1 MNQIQNIPLLGLT
14 HSPSDNLCQDGE
26 LGTCLGLISEDDSL
40 IPIPQPQI
48 VESFTLPEGASI
60 RLVNKVTHDNT
71 IHSHYIILR
80 SDGSWYWT
88 ERGGDGTA
96 NDISLGSFHVNT
108 VTAVGNILCFV
119 GDNTTKY
126 AFWNIYKQTYI
137 LFSRE
142 NFNYDISLKIVDT
155 THYAGVLNADLGEE
169 FWEIFSY
176 SFFGSGNEG
185 NYMMDSIGADKVIR
199 AFSALDASLNSQLE
213 AKGDTFLKYNT
224 FAVVAIRL
232 YDGSYYNIS
241 NIFRLDDTFRTIEE
255 VNANADKK
263 TLFSS
268 DSRYIQYAYSIQI
281 TLSSLEEIY
290 DLIQGVDVFLTKGE
304 PFIDTNKA
312 VTDFTFTDTKHRQ
325 GTFRFHYMTPSL
337 AKQTIDSMVFYHSVF
352 ISKENLAKPVTLKR
366 VLGTEES
373 ISLANLF
380 RSDVGGKVATTYN
393 NRLHIANIN
402 SGNIT
407 LKNTFLTD
415 TTSIGYQYDGII
427 RVQTR
432 DHEFWWKGDLLTIDS
447 TFLSVPVLE
456 VSNITIYRHLKS
468 ATQSV
473 GYQKASLKPISSE
486 TMGYSYYVQEDQTH
500 GISFDIPW
508 QDATEVEYNDFLNKY
523 ESSKNISII
532 DSSVSVVKVSE
543 AENPLVF
550 QAKDSVQ
557 VGSSIIYAISV
568 NTRPISEGQFGDAPL
583 YAFTDEGVWVLTPSD
598 EGTYIARQPA
608 SRDIC
613 SNPDA
618 IVQIDDAV
626 LFPTSRGILMQQG
639 RVAQCITDV
648 LDGYPFDFTKLRSL
662 DHAKLVLQNADISP
676 FDVQYVRFRQF
687 LDNGTSKAS
696 IIYNYYDS
704 RIIVFNPDYTYAYV
718 YSLKSQRWG
727 TMSSPFSDRVN
738 IYPESYA
745 LDDAGHILNLYIQVP
760 KDDVP
765 YFVCTRPFTLSQ
777 LDVYKTIFSLI
788 LRGYVS
794 TENGKCG
801 LVLYG
806 SSDLHHWYLIKSSIA
821 KYIRGICGS
830 PYKYFRLAIIGSL
843 SPEESLSGLSVE
855 FQPRWQN
862 KLR

>member
-40 IPIPQPQI
+40 IPIPKPQI

-60 RLVNKVTHDNT
+60 RLVHKVTHDNT

-88 ERGGDGTA
+88 EKGGDGTA
-96 NDISLGSFHVNT
+96 HDIPLGSFHVNA

-119 GDNTTKY
+119 GDTTTKY
-126 AFWNIYKQTYI
+126 AFWNIYKQSYI

-142 NFNYDISLKIVDT
+142 NFNYDISLKIVST
-155 THYAGVLNADLGEE
+155 TQFAGLLNADLGDE

-176 SFFGSGNEG
+176 SYFGSDNEG
-185 NYMMDSIGADKVIR
+185 NYMMNAINADKVIR
-199 AFSALDASLNSQLE
+199 AFSALDADLNRQLS
-213 AKGDTFLKYNT
+213 ANGDTFQKYNT

-241 NIFRLDDTFRTIEE
+241 NIFRLNGTFQTIEE
-255 VNANADKK
+255 VNVNADKK

-268 DSRYIQYAYSIQI
+268 DSSYIQYAYSIQI

-290 DLIQGVDVFLTKGE
+290 DLIQGVDIFLTKGE
-304 PFIDTNKA
+304 SFIDTTKA
-312 VTDFTFTDTKHRQ
+312 ITEFTFTDTKYRQ
-325 GTFRFHYMTPSL
+325 GNFRFHYMTPSL
-337 AKQTIDSMVFYHSVF
+337 AKQAIDSMVFYHSVF
-352 ISKENLAKPVTLKR
+352 IPKEDLAKPITLKR

-402 SGNIT
+402 AGNIT
-407 LKNTFLTD
+407 LKNTFLSA
-415 TTSIGYQYDGII
+415 TSDVIIQYEGII

-432 DHEFWWKGDLLTIDS
+432 DHELWWKGDLLTIDS

-456 VSNITIYRHLKS
+456 VSNITLYRHLKS
-468 ATQSV
+468 AAQSA
-473 GYQKASLKPISSE
+473 GYQKASIKPTSSD
-486 TMGYSYYVQEDQTH
+486 TMGYSYYIQEDQKH

-508 QDATEVEYNDFLNKY
+508 QDTTEQEWNQFLQDY
-523 ESSKNISII
+523 ESSKNTSIT

-583 YAFTDEGVWVLTPSD
+583 YAFTDEGVWVLTPST

-613 SNPDA
+613 SNPEA

-648 LDGYPFDFTKLRSL
+648 LDGYPFDFSHFRSV
-662 DHAKLVLQNADISP
+662 DHAKTVLNIGGISP
-676 FDVQYVRFRQF
+676 YSVHYVRFRKF
-687 LDNGTSKAS
+687 LDNGISKAS
-696 IIYNYYDS
+696 IIYDYYDS
-704 RIIVFNPDYTYAYV
+704 RIIVFNPDYVYAYV

-727 TMSSPFSDRVN
+727 TMLSPFSERVN

-745 LDDAGHILNLYIQVP
+745 LDDAGHILNLYVQEP
-760 KDDVP
+760 TEDVP

-777 LDVYKTIFSLI
+777 PDVYKTIFSLI

-794 TENGKCG
+794 SENGKCG
-801 LVLYG
+801 LILYG
-806 SSDLHHWYLIKSSIA
+806 SNDLHHWFVVRSSVA
-821 KYIRGICGS
+821 KYIRGIFGS

-843 SPEESLSGLSVE
+843 SPEESLSSLSVE